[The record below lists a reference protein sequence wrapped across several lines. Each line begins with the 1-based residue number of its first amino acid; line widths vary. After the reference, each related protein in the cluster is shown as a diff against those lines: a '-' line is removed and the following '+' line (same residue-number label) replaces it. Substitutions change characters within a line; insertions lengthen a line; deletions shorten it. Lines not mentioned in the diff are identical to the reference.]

1 MGFTMKDAIR
11 ILLFEDNPKFSES
24 LEMYFDGSNTIYLVA
39 SYNHANDALSMIRK
53 HEPDVVLM
61 DIEMPGISGIEA
73 MQLIK
78 SQEPETRIL
87 IQTAFRDDHKIF
99 AALCAGA
106 SGYILKSAGLE
117 ATENAIYDVH
127 AGGGYFSPSIAFKV
141 ITFFQN
147 NVVTS
152 QTEYVELTPTEKKV
166 LQCMAEGLSY
176 KMIEDRL
183 KKNYHAIHFHIK
195 NIYKKLHV
203 NSMTEAVVKA
213 IKNHLI

>member
-1 MGFTMKDAIR
+1 MKNAIR
-11 ILLFEDNPKFSES
+11 IILFEDNPKFSES
-24 LEMYFDGSNTIYLVA
+24 LQLYFDGFNTIYLSA
-39 SYNHANDALSMIRK
+39 CYPNATDALALIRK
-53 HEPDVVLM
+53 HRPDVVLM

-78 SQEPETRIL
+78 KEEPNTKIL
-87 IQTAFRDDHKIF
+87 IQTAFQDDHKIF
-99 AALCAGA
+99 AAMCAGA
-106 SGYILKSAGLE
+106 SGYVLKSAGLE

-127 AGGGYFSPSIAFKV
+127 AGGGYFSPSIASKV
-141 ITFFQN
+141 ITFFQT
-147 NVVTS
+147 NVVIS
-152 QTEYVELTPTEKKV
+152 QVEYVELTPTEKKV
-166 LQCMAEGLSY
+166 LQCMADGLSY

-183 KKNYHAIHFHIK
+183 NKNYHAIHFHIK

>member
-1 MGFTMKDAIR
+1 MKDAIR
-11 ILLFEDNPKFSES
+11 VILFEDNPKFSES
-24 LEMYFDGSNTIYLVA
+24 LELYFDGSNTIYLTA
-39 SYNHANDALSMIRK
+39 WYPNATDALGLIRK
-53 HEPDVVLM
+53 HQPDVVLM

-73 MQLIK
+73 MQQIK
-78 SQEPETRIL
+78 KEEAETKIL
-87 IQTAFRDDHKIF
+87 IQTAFQDDHKIF
-99 AALCAGA
+99 AAMCAGA

-127 AGGGYFSPSIAFKV
+127 AGGGYFSPAIASKV

-152 QTEYVELTPTEKKV
+152 QVQYVELTPTEKKV
-166 LQCMAEGLSY
+166 LQCMADGLSY

-183 KKNYHAIHFHIK
+183 NKNYHAIHFHIK

>member
-1 MGFTMKDAIR
+1 MKDAIR
-11 ILLFEDNPKFSES
+11 VILFEDNPKFSES
-24 LEMYFDGSNTIYLVA
+24 LELYFDGSNTIYMA
-39 SYNHANDALSMIRK
+39 ACFPNAIEALTLIRQ
-53 HEPDVVLM
+53 HRPDVVLM

-73 MQLIK
+73 MQQIK
-78 SQEPETRIL
+78 KSEPDTKIL
-87 IQTAFRDDHKIF
+87 IQTAFQDDHKIF
-99 AALCAGA
+99 AAMCAGA
-106 SGYILKSAGLE
+106 SGYVLKSAGLE

-127 AGGGYFSPSIAFKV
+127 AGGGYFSPAIASKV

-152 QTEYVELTPTEKKV
+152 QVEYVELTPTEKKV
-166 LQCMAEGLSY
+166 LQCMADGLSY

-183 KKNYHAIHFHIK
+183 NKNYHAVHFHIK

-213 IKNHLI
+213 LKNHLI